1 MNKLQKIY
9 KFLKTWFG
17 GNATKRVLSVCFILF
32 LYKLLGIFGLILC
45 TLIAMCIDL
54 CERLQ
59 VFELYKIM
67 KKLFLV
73 MVVVGIAFISCNTAQ
88 TVQPTAYSV
97 SHITYLSKDTVS
109 AKAYQRMVLQKEI
122 PSLAKF
128 AKTYLKDFEENKTHA
143 HYVYY
148 DTLAS
153 KLINIKELIQ
163 NKDTTYV
170 IEKKTYRK

>member
-17 GNATKRVLSVCFILF
+17 GKATKTVLSVCFILV
-32 LYKLLGIFGLILC
+32 LYKLVGVFGLILC
-45 TLIAMCIDL
+45 ILIAMCIDM
-54 CERLQ
+54 CDRLQ
-59 VFELYKIM
+59 VFELYKVM

-73 MVVVGIAFISCNTAQ
+73 VVVVGIGFVSCNTAQ
-88 TVQPTAYSV
+88 TVQPTVYSV

-109 AKAYQRMVLQKEI
+109 AKAYKQMVLQKEI
-122 PSLAKF
+122 PSLDKF
-128 AKTYLKDFEENKTHA
+128 AKTYLKDFEENKTHT

-153 KLINIKELIQ
+153 QLINIKELIQ
-163 NKDTTYV
+163 DKDTTYV